1 MPISFEPFTS
11 HTKANKG
18 LNQHGNKLHQHAHDK
33 YLLQRYNLHAF
44 LFFMYNLFTSQL
56 AVEAGQTD
64 GEGLECRERV
74 SVVHREHVLGNLTKL
89 QDHFVMI
96 RC

>member
-33 YLLQRYNLHAF
+33 YLLHKDTIYMHSCSLCII
-44 LFFMYNLFTSQL
+44 YSQASL
-56 AVEAGQTD
+56 
-64 GEGLECRERV
+64 L
-74 SVVHREHVLGNLTKL
+74 SKL
-89 QDHFVMI
+89 VKQMVKAWNAESGY
-96 RC
+96 R